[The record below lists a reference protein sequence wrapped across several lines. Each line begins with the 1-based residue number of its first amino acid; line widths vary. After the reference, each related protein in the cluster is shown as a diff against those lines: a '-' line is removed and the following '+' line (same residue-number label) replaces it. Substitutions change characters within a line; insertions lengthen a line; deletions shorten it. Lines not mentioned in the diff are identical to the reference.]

1 MAEPIRYVCVE
12 GHPSFTIEDIELAP
26 AGDVRHDPAWDLVQA
41 LADYQANLGD
51 ASENIPKDGWLRVV
65 DGPEEVVF
73 LAEISEKG
81 ALYAVVNVVLASGGF
96 LTQDGWA
103 VDSFG
108 PCTPRPDVPEDVS
121 VADWWVNTSGQP
133 IDPDAERIPALVHES
148 ACASG
153 QSAEGRILPPA
164 IIYGPTR

>member
-96 LTQDGWA
+96 H
-103 VDSFG
+103 DSG
-108 PCTPRPDVPEDVS
+108 RVGRRQLRPLHPTSRRPRRCLRGGLVGQHLRA
-121 VADWWVNTSGQP
+121 AD
-133 IDPDAERIPALVHES
+133 
-148 ACASG
+148 
-153 QSAEGRILPPA
+153 
-164 IIYGPTR
+164 